1 MNLLLDTHVLIWS
14 LLDPDRLSRVAA
26 ELLEDVDTKLHV
38 SPITAWECI
47 VLAEKGRLVLE
58 PNPVEWVRKRLREL
72 APKEV
77 AITTEVAIR
86 SRELDL
92 GTADPADRFLA
103 ATASVFDLVLLT
115 ADQRLLSGE
124 GFASIPAG

>member
-14 LLDPDRLSRVAA
+14 LLDPDHLSKVAA

-47 VLAEKGRLVLE
+47 VLSEKGRLVLE
-58 PNPVEWVRKRLREL
+58 PNPVDWFRNRLKEL

-77 AITTEVAIR
+77 AITMEVAIR